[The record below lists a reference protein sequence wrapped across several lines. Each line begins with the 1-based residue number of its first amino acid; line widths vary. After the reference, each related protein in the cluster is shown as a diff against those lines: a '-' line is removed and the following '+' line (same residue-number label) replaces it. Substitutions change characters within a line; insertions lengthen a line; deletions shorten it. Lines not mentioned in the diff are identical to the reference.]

1 MIIIALK
8 GEINNNAIIVG
19 NVSTSLTIMD
29 RSSRQKIIRETGLK

>member
-29 RSSRQKIIRETGLK
+29 RSFRQKIIRETGLK